1 MSRRQF
7 KLWRRNGDGSLA
19 RVVPH
24 DFLDRGRKATIR
36 PGEEPVE
43 NVVRSLR
50 PLSRRHARRLER
62 MRQANDQLLALR
74 VQDVL
79 VGCGLTRVDFNI
91 GGGRTL
97 HVPQVVSVVAG
108 PPVKLTIRA
117 LPGQTLDDFTRHAPA
132 IADNLGMAEVRV
144 APLGPS
150 LIGLELLPKP
160 E

>member
-1 MSRRQF
+1 
-7 KLWRRNGDGSLA
+7 
-19 RVVPH
+19 
-24 DFLDRGRKATIR
+24 
-36 PGEEPVE
+36 
-43 NVVRSLR
+43 
-50 PLSRRHARRLER
+50 